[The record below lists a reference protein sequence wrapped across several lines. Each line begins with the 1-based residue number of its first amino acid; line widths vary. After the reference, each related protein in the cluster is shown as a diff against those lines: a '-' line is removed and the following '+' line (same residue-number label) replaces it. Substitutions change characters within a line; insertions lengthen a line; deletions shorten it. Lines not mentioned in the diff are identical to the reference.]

1 MGLVEDGHLPWLDH
15 PSRMGS
21 EVGGFLPDS
30 PVRSDAGAIPPPP
43 SSMAPLAALPY
54 PGAMTAGREFEVVL
68 EAADEGGFVVS
79 VPDLAGCWTQGE
91 TRDEAL
97 ANVKEAIGTYLEA
110 LEELG
115 RPLPKPRREHVTIT
129 A

>member
-1 MGLVEDGHLPWLDH
+1 
-15 PSRMGS
+15 
-21 EVGGFLPDS
+21 
-30 PVRSDAGAIPPPP
+30 
-43 SSMAPLAALPY
+43 
-54 PGAMTAGREFEVVL
+54 MTAGREFEVVL

-79 VPDLAGCWTQGE
+79 VPDLPGCWTQGE

-97 ANVKEAIGTYLEA
+97 ANAKEAIGAYLEA

>member
-1 MGLVEDGHLPWLDH
+1 
-15 PSRMGS
+15 
-21 EVGGFLPDS
+21 
-30 PVRSDAGAIPPPP
+30 
-43 SSMAPLAALPY
+43 
-54 PGAMTAGREFEVVL
+54 MTAGREFEAVL

-79 VPDLAGCWTQGE
+79 VPDLPGCWTQGE

-97 ANVKEAIGTYLEA
+97 ANAKEAIGAYLEG

-115 RPLPKPRREHVTIT
+115 GPLPKPRREHVTIT

>member
-1 MGLVEDGHLPWLDH
+1 
-15 PSRMGS
+15 
-21 EVGGFLPDS
+21 
-30 PVRSDAGAIPPPP
+30 
-43 SSMAPLAALPY
+43 
-54 PGAMTAGREFEVVL
+54 MTAGREFEVVL

-79 VPDLAGCWTQGE
+79 VPDLPGCWTQGQ

-97 ANVKEAIGTYLEA
+97 TNAKEAIGAYLEG

-115 RPLPKPRREHVTIT
+115 RPLAKPSREHVTIT